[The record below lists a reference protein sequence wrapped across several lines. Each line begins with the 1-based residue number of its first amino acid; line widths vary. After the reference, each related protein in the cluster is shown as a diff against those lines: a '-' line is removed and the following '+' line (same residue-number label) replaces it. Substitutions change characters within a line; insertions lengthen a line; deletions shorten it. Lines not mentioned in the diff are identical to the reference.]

1 MVRVY
6 GQRVFGEQLGFR
18 ESLDFY
24 FGEGS
29 GFKRK
34 IK

>member
-1 MVRVY
+1 VVRVY
-6 GQRVFGEQLGFR
+6 EQRVFGEQLGFR
-18 ESLDFY
+18 ESLEIY

-34 IK
+34 MK